1 MARDFTDDERVLLR
15 FLTVGENPTALL
27 ARSQIETARF
37 ADYWG
42 EGDQSFNIESAP
54 GVVCL
59 PVEDGIYHPSDKY
72 FTLSSGEQGGL
83 MLWVKSGKI
92 DALEVYWWAES
103 IPRLPLPNEI
113 SDVPPLEGRET
124 ARQ

>member
-1 MARDFTDDERVLLR
+1 MARDFTNDERVLLR
-15 FLTVGENPTALL
+15 FLTFGEDQAALL
-27 ARSQIETARF
+27 ARSQIEAARF
-37 ADYWG
+37 ANYWG

-54 GVVCL
+54 GVARL
-59 PVEDGIYHPSDKY
+59 PVEDGVYRPSDKY

-83 MLWVKSGKI
+83 MLWVRSGQI

-103 IPRLPLPNEI
+103 ILRLPFPNEI
-113 SDVPPLEGRET
+113 SDLPPLEGAGN